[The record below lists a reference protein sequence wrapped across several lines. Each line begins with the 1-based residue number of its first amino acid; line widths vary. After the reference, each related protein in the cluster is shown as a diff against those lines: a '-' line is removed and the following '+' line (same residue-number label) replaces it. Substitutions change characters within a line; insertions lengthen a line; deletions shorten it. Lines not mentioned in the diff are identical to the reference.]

1 MQSAEK
7 IFIAANVN
15 DFVLFVTSDYIAAQ
29 QNARELSAYSK
40 KPFVFLPPRQEVLL
54 YKNEGLKS
62 KAERFVTLYKVV
74 TGQVCG
80 VVTTPEGLGQ
90 LLPYAEDF
98 KKSILRI
105 SVGDTLDLTE
115 FVRRLTDNGFL
126 KVPMIEGLGQFT
138 VRGDIVDVFLPQY
151 PSPVRFD
158 FFDDTVEA
166 IKLVDKETFVSVKS
180 IESVDVFAIKDIFKE
195 KRI

>member
-1 MQSAEK
+1 MYCDFFSPETYPVYEEIALNTRRNKFSAAFGVQSAEK

-105 SVGDTLDLTE
+105 RQTSYGQLIFESAYDRGVGT
-115 FVRRLTDNGFL
+115 VHRPRRYSGRLF
-126 KVPMIEGLGQFT
+126 
-138 VRGDIVDVFLPQY
+138 
-151 PSPVRFD
+151 
-158 FFDDTVEA
+158 A
-166 IKLVDKETFVSVKS
+166 AVSVT
-180 IESVDVFAIKDIFKE
+180 
-195 KRI
+195 RPL